1 MLNAYL
7 KYLVDNEG
15 SDLHLK
21 ADSLP
26 IIRRNG
32 DLEYVEN
39 SEMVESYD
47 MEAMVNELLDSDDLE
62 KFSESYSFDL
72 SYNIEDLARFRLN
85 ISKDRDTYMLVARR
99 VPIEIPTL
107 DDLKLP
113 DVIKEV
119 TKLQDGI
126 VLVTGATG
134 SGKSTTVASI
144 INHINSRRRKRIITL
159 EDPIEFRF
167 SDLKSIVTQKE
178 IGRDIKDFSSALK
191 YILRQDP
198 DIIFVGEMRD
208 LETVEAALRAA
219 ETGHLVLATIHT
231 RDSAQTID
239 RIVDIFPAT
248 QQSQIKVQLAN
259 TIQMIVSQ
267 RLLPNKDRNGR
278 VLAYE
283 IMTSTPAVS
292 NLIRE
297 GKTHQLYTTIETG
310 EQYGMVSLERCLE
323 NLVSKGYITEMEKL
337 KHLRGKNIHKFK

>member
-47 MEAMVNELLDSDDLE
+47 MEAMVNELLDSEDLE

-267 RLLPNKDRNGR
+267 RLLPTKDRNGR

>member
-39 SEMVESYD
+39 SEMVEAYD
-47 MEAMVNELLDSDDLE
+47 MKAMVDELLDDEDLE

-144 INHINSRRRKRIITL
+144 INHINLRRRKRIITL

-167 SDLKSIVTQKE
+167 DDLKSVVTQKE

-198 DIIFVGEMRD
+198 DVIFVGEMRD

-219 ETGHLVLATIHT
+219 ETGHLVFGTIHT

-267 RLLPNKDRNGR
+267 RLIPNKERNGR

>member
-7 KYLVDNEG
+7 KYLVDNNG

-21 ADSLP
+21 ADSQP

-32 DLEYVEN
+32 DLEFVEN
-39 SEMVESYD
+39 SEIVQAIDLEHMIR
-47 MEAMVNELLDSDDLE
+47 ELLDSE
-62 KFSESYSFDL
+62 ERAKFDKTLSYDL
-72 SYNIEDLARFRLN
+72 SYNIENLARFRLN
-85 ISKDRDTYMLVARR
+85 VSRDRDSYMLVARR

-107 DDLKLP
+107 DELNLP

-119 TKLQDGI
+119 SKLKDGI

-144 INHINSRRRKRIITL
+144 LNHINARKRKRIITL

-167 SDLKSIVTQKE
+167 KDIKSIITQKE
-178 IGRDIKDFSSALK
+178 IGRDILDFSSALK

-248 QQSQIKVQLAN
+248 QQSQIRVQLAN

-267 RLLPNKDRNGR
+267 KLLANRNRDGR

-310 EQYGMVSLERCLE
+310 EQYGMVSLERCLSS
-323 NLVSKGYITEMEKL
+323 LVEDGHITELEKL
-337 KHLRGKNIHKFK
+337 KHLRGKNIHKF